1 MAAMALRFATITGP
15 GVAEGRSGALPVSG
29 PARAGDVVGL
39 DEGGRVVEVLAVAGS
54 ARAAL
59 YEIARSL
66 GLDPYFDPAVEAET
80 AALVASDATSDPA
93 LDDRTHQPF
102 CTIDGP
108 HSRDLDQ
115 ALFIE
120 RDGEG
125 YVLHYALAD
134 AAYFVARGSALFADS
149 MARGASYY
157 FPGFAIPML
166 PRPLSEGLVSLN
178 PDGPRRA
185 LVFTTTLSA
194 EGEHLETKVS
204 RARIHSR
211 RKLAWKEVQQ
221 LYDAPERAGALA
233 ESEVGPSLLLLRE
246 LGELLLDRAESRDL
260 VRYHRE
266 EVEVS
271 LDSEGLSFVVERAA
285 RDRVELYNEQLSLL
299 VNGEGARLLREH
311 PSPDV
316 EPIYRVHPAP
326 DEERL
331 EALRKAIEQIAA
343 HHHLP
348 DRFVW
353 KKGSSLARYIGS
365 LPRPDDAAQ
374 PEAIRRIT
382 RALERQAIV
391 ANLRSHYTTDPGEH
405 YGVGLD
411 PYGRFS
417 APMREVVGIFLH
429 QETVDAFG
437 LGAGTPRGVDASL
450 RERVVDA
457 GNRSRDLQRRVSDA
471 GNRLVIDRLFRRDLE
486 LRVEQRPERIATVMG
501 IQGNKVHVSLD
512 APALDLKLYLR
523 ELGKVLG
530 GVWLK
535 PSEDGVSLTEEK
547 SGEVLFSVGDAIA
560 LRTIELDRSSDRWI
574 LAPRRLEPT

>member
-1 MAAMALRFATITGP
+1 MSLRFGQITGP
-15 GVAEGRSGALPVSG
+15 GKADGLEGPLTVEG
-29 PARAGDVVGL
+29 PAELGDVVGL
-39 DEGGRVVEVLAVAGS
+39 HPDGRVGEVLAAAGS

-59 YEIARSL
+59 YAIAAEL
-66 GLDPYFDPAVEAET
+66 GLNPYFSEAVDAET
-80 AALVASDATSDPA
+80 QTLLASHAVNDPS
-93 LDDRTHQPF
+93 LEDRTSSPF
-102 CTIDGP
+102 CTIDGA

-115 ALFIE
+115 ALHIE
-120 RDGEG
+120 RNGDGF
-125 YVLHYALAD
+125 VLHYALAD
-134 AAYFVARGSALFADS
+134 AAHFVARGSALFADS
-149 MARGASYY
+149 MHRGASYY

-185 LVFTTTLSA
+185 LVFSTELNRA
-194 EGEHLETKVS
+194 GEHLRTSVA
-204 RARIHSR
+204 RARIQSR
-211 RKLAWKEVQQ
+211 NKLAWKQVQQ
-221 LYDAPERAGALA
+221 LYDSPEKASALKD
-233 ESEVGPSLLLLRE
+233 SEVGPSLALLRE

-285 RDRVELYNEQLSLL
+285 RERVELYNEQLSLL

-326 DEERL
+326 DAERL
-331 EALRKAIEQIAA
+331 ENLRHTLEHIAA
-343 HHHLP
+343 HHGLP
-348 DRFVW
+348 ERFVW
-353 KKGSSLARYIGS
+353 KKGSSLARYIAN
-365 LPRPDDAAQ
+365 LPRPDDLSKPDAL
-374 PEAIRRIT
+374 RRIT

-417 APMREVVGIFLH
+417 APMREVVGVFLH
-429 QETVDAFG
+429 QETVEAFG
-437 LGAGTPRGVDASL
+437 LGSASPLARDPAL
-450 RERVVDA
+450 RELVVQA

-471 GNRLVIDRLFRRDLE
+471 GNRLVIDRLFQGDLA
-486 LRVEQRPERIATVMG
+486 RPTDERPARKATVMG
-501 IQGNKVHVSLD
+501 IQGNKIHVSLD
-512 APALDLKLYLR
+512 SPALDLKLYLR

-535 PSEDGVSLTEEK
+535 PSDDGVSLLEEK
-547 SGEVLFSVGDAIA
+547 TGKVLFSVGDAIA
-560 LRTIELDRSSDRWI
+560 LRTIELDRQSDRWI
-574 LAPRRLEPT
+574 LAPRRLESA

>member
-1 MAAMALRFATITGP
+1 MSLRFGQITGA
-15 GVAEGRSGALPVSG
+15 GRAEGAAGPLAVQG
-29 PARAGDVVGL
+29 PAAPGDVVGL
-39 DEGGRVVEVLAVAGS
+39 DEHGHVAEVLASGGS

-59 YEIARSL
+59 YGIAADL
-66 GLDPYFDPAVEAET
+66 GLDPYFSPAVEAET
-80 AALVASDATSDPA
+80 GALLRSDAVGDPS
-93 LDDRTHQPF
+93 LDDRTSVPF

-115 ALFIE
+115 ALHIA
-120 RDGEG
+120 RRGDGF
-125 YVLHYALAD
+125 VLQYALAD

-149 MARGASYY
+149 LARGASYY

-166 PRPLSEGLVSLN
+166 PRPLSEGLISLN

-185 LVFTTTLSA
+185 LVFSTELSA
-194 EGEHLETKVS
+194 RGEHLRTTVA
-204 RARIHSR
+204 RARIRSR
-211 RKLAWKEVQQ
+211 AKLAWKQVQR
-221 LYDAPERAGALA
+221 LYDAPEEAGALA
-233 ESEVGPSLLLLRE
+233 SSEVTPSLLLLRE

-271 LDSEGLSFVVERAA
+271 LDREGLSFVVERAA
-285 RDRVELYNEQLSLL
+285 RERVELYNEQLSLL

-326 DEERL
+326 DAERL
-331 EALRKAIEQIAA
+331 EALRQTLEHIAA

-348 DRFVW
+348 ERFVW
-353 KKGSSLARYIGS
+353 KKGASLARYIAN
-365 LPRPDDAAQ
+365 LPRMDDPSQ
-374 PEAIRRIT
+374 PPAVRRIT

-417 APMREVVGIFLH
+417 APMREVVGVFLH
-429 QETVDAFG
+429 QETAEAFG
-437 LGAGTPRGVDASL
+437 LTSSRPSAPRDPAL
-450 RERVVDA
+450 REQVVQS

-471 GNRLVIDRLFRRDLE
+471 GNRLVIDRLFRSDLPHA
-486 LRVEQRPERIATVMG
+486 VDDRPERHATVMG

-535 PSEDGVSLTEEK
+535 PSEDGVSLLEEK
-547 SGEVLFSVGDAIA
+547 TGRVLFSVGDAIA
-560 LRTIELDRSSDRWI
+560 LRTIELDRQTDRWI
-574 LAPRRLEPT
+574 LSPRRLEPA